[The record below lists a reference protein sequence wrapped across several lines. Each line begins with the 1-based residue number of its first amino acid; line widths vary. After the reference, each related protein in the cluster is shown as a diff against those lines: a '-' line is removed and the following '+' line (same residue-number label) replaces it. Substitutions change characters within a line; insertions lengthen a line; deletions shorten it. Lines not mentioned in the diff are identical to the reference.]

1 MAAPHVAGALALM
14 MAQSPG
20 LSYQELIDVLLDST
34 DKLPSLAGKTISGGR
49 LNVGI
54 ALAFLCSNSIKEIKE
69 YFAKKRSLIAQ
80 DEAKRGGSAPAD
92 LTVVPPRKTPLVPAP
107 FNQLSDEEKK
117 FFGWGSVVQSYE
129 MDGPRP
135 GQKIRIR
142 ILDVPW
148 IQGQYLRIEELIDTV
163 SNLVI
168 TRKEMAADHF
178 LVTLPAGEDSNLFLK
193 KFGQDATSITQVT
206 QAASLYQVHLSNP
219 QAIETLPKVLK
230 EAATFTMGVSE
241 PDFIIHTLM
250 IPNNP
255 LFKNQWGLS
264 TTMKLLDPTD
274 NIIKTYHGAHVD
286 EAWNIRTEAPSVMV
300 ALIDS
305 GITGV
310 HDIGSNLWH
319 NPSYHFDKPG
329 WGNATGIDL
338 HPEDDSIGYGD
349 AYNHTNYSAGIIGAT
364 GNDGVGIAGIAWKV
378 QLLNCKVCSYAG
390 QGLVSDEIAGI
401 DFALNH
407 GSKILNCAFGN
418 NNYSYCEY
426 QALERA
432 RAAGVI
438 VVAAAGNEGLNNDQF
453 PTYPA
458 SYQLDN
464 IVAVAANTGT
474 QELADFSNYGAT
486 TVHFTAPGVHIYST
500 ADYWGYDYFGGTSA
514 ATAFVSG
521 ALAVMREEFPLA
533 SAQELITRLL
543 AAVDKVPSSQGKTVI
558 GGALN
563 VAKALASSADIVH

>member
-1 MAAPHVAGALALM
+1 M
-14 MAQSPG
+14 MERSPNE
-20 LSYQELIDVLLDST
+20 SYQALINTLLTHADP
-34 DKLPSLAGKTISGGR
+34 LPALEGKTISGGC
-49 LNVGI
+49 LNI
-54 ALAFLCSNSIKEIKE
+54 AKALGAYSEEASSDSSI
-69 YFAKKRSLIAQ
+69 IAQ

-92 LTVVPPRKTPLVPAP
+92 LTVLPPRKIPLIPGP
-107 FNQLSDEEKK
+107 LKQFSDKEKK
-117 FFGWGSVVQSYE
+117 FFGWGSVVQSSE
-129 MDGPRP
+129 IEGPRP

-142 ILDVPW
+142 ILDTNYN
-148 IQGQYLRIEELIDTV
+148 IQEPYLRIEELIDTT

-168 TRKEMAADHF
+168 MRKEMAADHF
-178 LVTLPAGEDSNLFLK
+178 LVTLPAGEDPDLFLK
-193 KFGQDATSITQVT
+193 KIGQDATSIKQVT
-206 QAASLYQVHLSNP
+206 QAAPFYKIQLSNP
-219 QAIETLPKVLK
+219 KVIETLPKVLK
-230 EAATFTMGVSE
+230 QAATFTTGVSE

-250 IPNNP
+250 IPNDP

-264 TTMKLLDPTD
+264 TTMDFLDPTD
-274 NIIKTYHGAHVD
+274 NIIKPCHGAHVD

-305 GITGV
+305 GIMGV

-319 NPSYHFDKPG
+319 NPSYHFDKPR

-338 HPEDDSIGYGD
+338 HPEDDGRGWGD
-349 AYNHTNYSAGIIGAT
+349 ALHHANYSAGIIGAT
-364 GNDGVGIAGIAWKV
+364 GNDGSGIAGIAWKV
-378 QLLNCKVCSYAG
+378 QLLNCKVCSYPG
-390 QGLVSDEIAGI
+390 QGMVSDEIAGI

-486 TVHFTAPGVHIYST
+486 TVHLTAPGVHIYST
-500 ADYWGYDYFGGTSA
+500 ADYWGYDYFDGTSA

-521 ALAVMREEFPLA
+521 ALALMREEFPLA

-543 AAVDKVPSSQGKTVI
+543 AAVEKVPSSQGKTVS

-563 VAKALASSADIVH
+563 VAQALAGTVVPDTTSIK